1 MTDAVPHAFALGA
14 ILLAA
19 GAVKGLAGFGL
30 PTLGMGL
37 LALLM
42 APAEAAALLLA
53 PSFVSNLWQL
63 AEGGG
68 VRSLVRRLW
77 PMLLAALV
85 ATPFAVGLMTG
96 TGAGTAARAL
106 GAMLVLYAALG
117 LFRARLD
124 VPRRAEGWAGPVVG
138 TVTGVL
144 TGATGVFV
152 VPAGPY
158 LAGLGLGRD
167 RLVQALG
174 LSFTVSTIGLGIGLA
189 LRGAVEPIGL
199 GASLLAVAPAL
210 LGMWLGGRL
219 RRRIPREAF
228 RVGFLIALAL
238 LGTHILLTAG

>member
-1 MTDAVPHAFALGA
+1 MDGILHLLALGA
-14 ILLAA
+14 IFLAA

-37 LALLM
+37 LALSM

-53 PSFVSNLWQL
+53 PSFVSNIWQL

-68 VRSLVRRLW
+68 VRALARRLW

-85 ATPFAVGLMTG
+85 ATPLAVGLMTG
-96 TGAGTAARAL
+96 AGAGTAARGL
-106 GAMLVLYAALG
+106 GAMLAVYALLG
-117 LFRARLD
+117 LFRVRLD
-124 VPRRAEGWAGPVVG
+124 VPRRAEGWAGPLVG
-138 TVTGVL
+138 AVTGAL

-158 LAGLGLGRD
+158 LAGLGLDRD
-167 RLVQALG
+167 RLVQAMG
-174 LSFTVSTIGLGIGLA
+174 LSFTVSTVGLGIGLA
-189 LRGAVEPIGL
+189 LRGAVEPGGL

-219 RRRIPREAF
+219 RRRIPQEAF
-228 RVGFLIALAL
+228 RIGFMIALLL
-238 LGTHILLTAG
+238 LGGHILLTAG